1 MANHQLLPHHN
12 DDVKHDDGVQVRV
25 RGLEGVGEEASN
37 RNQTL
42 ERERGETAR
51 YHHSH
56 HHHHRKRKIK
66 HNHIIVNIK

>member
-1 MANHQLLPHHN
+1 MTIEAESI
-12 DDVKHDDGVQVRV
+12 KKTFTQVRV

-51 YHHSH
+51 YHQDRH
-56 HHHHRKRKIK
+56 HYHRHYHHYHHDEKG
-66 HNHIIVNIK
+66 